1 MAKKQQHD
9 HSIYILALIAIVAV
23 ATISMQG
30 NPWNQAHPVQLVPVD
45 AVGNVQVDYIPPL
58 VPLDAY
64 DESIPVFE
72 QSPALQGPPYP
83 NTNYPYEAVGDW
95 YPDEEAYGG
104 TEYYGPR
111 FSTAGMT
118 RQQRYGLSEQTPYVG
133 GSTFSGYGENE
144 EYGSR
149 FYQSFIGRDSV
160 HQNPTQPT
168 TNQVPDAG
176 QPRVSG

>member
-30 NPWNQAHPVQLVPVD
+30 NPWAQSPPVIVPVD
-45 AVGNVQVDYIPPL
+45 PIGNVQVDYIPPP

-64 DESIPVFE
+64 DTSIPVYE

-95 YPDEEAYGG
+95 YPDSDAYGA
-104 TEYYGPR
+104 EESYGAR
-111 FSTAGMT
+111 FSSAGMT
-118 RQQRYGLSEQTPYVG
+118 RQQRYGLREQTPYVG
-133 GSTFSGYGENE
+133 GNTFSGYGENE
-144 EYGSR
+144 AYGSR
-149 FYQSFIGRDSV
+149 FYTSFVDRGSAYK
-160 HQNPTQPT
+160 PPLQPRT
-168 TNQVPDAG
+168 DQVPDTG